1 MERMFPGSMT
11 FMESQCGDRNF
22 IQSFVTQADIS
33 RQSSDCDLVPPSLQS
48 ANFPSQ
54 KNVSCRLTNTM
65 KFEPQKKVCNVLNN
79 LSNRCLTARTRSL
92 RQSFVNPMDT
102 SNTHD
107 KVKRLEEHFS
117 SDCKYNPFRLVS
129 VSDEDN
135 LRFASFF
142 TSIRDK
148 VHYQVL
154 DRSGTYLNETEHFF
168 AKLIYNYDDYEH
180 RYRWCVGGH
189 GA

>member
-1 MERMFPGSMT
+1 MERMLPGSMT
-11 FMESQCGDRNF
+11 FMENQCGDRNF

-48 ANFPSQ
+48 ANFRSR
-54 KNVSCRLTNTM
+54 KNVSRRLTNTM
-65 KFEPQKKVCNVLNN
+65 KFEPQKKVCDVLNN

-92 RQSFVNPMDT
+92 HQSFINPINT
-102 SNTHD
+102 SNTYD
-107 KVKRLEEHFS
+107 KVKHLEEHLS
-117 SDCKYNPFRLVS
+117 SYCKDSPFRLVS

-142 TSIRDK
+142 TSYRDK
-148 VHYQVL
+148 AHYQAS

-168 AKLIYNYDDYEH
+168 PN
-180 RYRWCVGGH
+180 
-189 GA
+189 